1 MVGERYRRFSA
12 REAARIQSFP
22 DTFALD
28 MVSQGRQYKAI
39 GNAVPPVMMWNI
51 VKQFQNVLKVPML
64 DFEQTKQQYP
74 NEIVTNDPKLEDI
87 DPNKNVLV
95 SYMKSEALQMF
106 LDGSINIYY
115 TGKKFPSTVALNKV
129 YYFMPYKKGR
139 GIRDLYL
146 IKICRVGSKQEV
158 FPDCDPNDFRL
169 VFETE
174 FVRQLFDDYCMIDL
188 PIWHTFKDTTMKEIL
203 KLHNHI

>member
-1 MVGERYRRFSA
+1 
-12 REAARIQSFP
+12 
-22 DTFALD
+22 

-95 SYMKSEALQMF
+95 SYMKSEA
-106 LDGSINIYY
+106 SIVRAKGTKFCRFNI
-115 TGKKFPSTVALNKV
+115 LW
-129 YYFMPYKKGR
+129 
-139 GIRDLYL
+139 YL
-146 IKICRVGSKQEV
+146 CRRFG
-158 FPDCDPNDFRL
+158 
-169 VFETE
+169 
-174 FVRQLFDDYCMIDL
+174 
-188 PIWHTFKDTTMKEIL
+188 
-203 KLHNHI
+203 